1 MIPPGDV
8 YAFAIYT
15 PFVCLDIY
23 LFTQEADA
31 MSKTRN
37 PVARHSRTY
46 NKAHV
51 MTDRKKAAKR
61 GYRKHKGHARQQ
73 D

>member
-1 MIPPGDV
+1 
-8 YAFAIYT
+8 
-15 PFVCLDIY
+15 
-23 LFTQEADA
+23 

-61 GYRKHKGHARQQ
+61 GYRKHKGRGAHGDASQ
-73 D
+73 

>member
-1 MIPPGDV
+1 
-8 YAFAIYT
+8 
-15 PFVCLDIY
+15 
-23 LFTQEADA
+23 

-61 GYRKHKGHARQQ
+61 GYRKHKGKGAHGDASQ
-73 D
+73 

>member
-1 MIPPGDV
+1 M
-8 YAFAIYT
+8 T
-15 PFVCLDIY
+15 K
-23 LFTQEADA
+23 Q
-31 MSKTRN
+31 RN
-37 PVARHSRTY
+37 LVAKHSRQF

-61 GYRKHKGHARQQ
+61 GYRKHRGRDGYARQQ

>member
-1 MIPPGDV
+1 
-8 YAFAIYT
+8 
-15 PFVCLDIY
+15 
-23 LFTQEADA
+23 

-73 D
+73 DEVTRANESEPRRSLGTLLSRLQIC

>member
-1 MIPPGDV
+1 
-8 YAFAIYT
+8 
-15 PFVCLDIY
+15 
-23 LFTQEADA
+23 

-61 GYRKHKGHARQQ
+61 GYRKHRGRDGYARQQ

>member
-1 MIPPGDV
+1 
-8 YAFAIYT
+8 
-15 PFVCLDIY
+15 
-23 LFTQEADA
+23 

-51 MTDRKKAAKR
+51 MTDRKKADKR
-61 GYRKHKGHARQQ
+61 GYRKHKPSGKDHLGHQ
-73 D
+73 